1 MQKLRVQNLNM
12 YSSNFIELLFV
23 FVFPSYLHCH
33 RGSVHNNIIF
43 FRRNPRSCSAVC
55 KMLHWKNSYTLPA
68 FPYDVKILLA
78 EKKCPDHSMRIRII
92 ECLQADMTKYLA
104 GSL

>member
-1 MQKLRVQNLNM
+1 
-12 YSSNFIELLFV
+12 
-23 FVFPSYLHCH
+23 
-33 RGSVHNNIIF
+33 
-43 FRRNPRSCSAVC
+43 
-55 KMLHWKNSYTLPA
+55 MLHWTSSYMLPA

-78 EKKCPDHSMRIRII
+78 EKKCPDHSMRIRMI